1 MTKKAVIFAILAVI
15 CGLFLFSSAFAEEG
29 FKLPEGLQVIG
40 EDAFA
45 GTAIEEVTLPASVVQ
60 VEQGA
65 FADTLELKAIHFE
78 KPENLFGY
86 ADPVILRGPVTIER
100 PEKIPNPSGRTI
112 DLSEPALPPQGSGND
127 NRKQRTAEEDENNPE
142 DGKTRQ
148 SDFIP
153 NRARQ
158 TGEGTTQKPQ
168 ERAEI
173 HPVECDFP

>member
-1 MTKKAVIFAILAVI
+1 MTRKTVVLALFAVI
-15 CGLFLFSSAFAEEG
+15 CGLFFFSSGFAEEG
-29 FKLPEGLQVIG
+29 FTLPEGLRVIG

-60 VEQGA
+60 VEPGA
-65 FADTLELKAIHFE
+65 FADTPELKAIHIE
-78 KPENLFGY
+78 KPENLFGF
-86 ADPVILRGPVTIER
+86 ADAVVLRGPVTIER
-100 PEKIPNPSGRTI
+100 PEKIPNPSERTI
-112 DLSEPALPPQGSGND
+112 GLSEPVFPPQGSEND
-127 NRKQRTAEEDENNPE
+127 NRKQRKAEENENNPE

-148 SDFIP
+148 GDFMP

-158 TGEGTTQKPQ
+158 IGEGTTQKPQ